1 MADRAAL
8 EMRCTGNRTQ
18 GSNPCLSA
26 RRGVNQVI
34 TRFTPL
40 FYACKVRSL
49 SALLDHP
56 IILVVLGQFTCISS
70 NKYAFRQN
78 RKIQAVFC

>member
-1 MADRAAL
+1 MAARAAL

-26 RRGVNQVI
+26 REGVNQVI
-34 TRFTPL
+34 ARFTPL
-40 FYACKVRSL
+40 FYAYKVRSL

-56 IILVVLGQFTCISS
+56 IILIVLGQFTCISS
-70 NKYAFRQN
+70 NKYSF
-78 RKIQAVFC
+78 KTES